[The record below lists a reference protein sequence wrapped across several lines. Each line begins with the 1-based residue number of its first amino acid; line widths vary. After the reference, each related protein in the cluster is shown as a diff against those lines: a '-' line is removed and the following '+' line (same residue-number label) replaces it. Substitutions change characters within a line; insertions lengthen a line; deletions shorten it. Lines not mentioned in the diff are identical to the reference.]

1 MIQRLKNQRGMS
13 LIEILIVLGIIAGIM
28 GAILNKV
35 FSAGDKANIKQ
46 AQTEIKTLA
55 GYIKLYKQE
64 KGEYPTGDQG
74 LQALVD
80 TGYMEEVPQDPWK
93 NDYVY
98 ESPGSHGNKFE
109 LYSEGPDDSKEEDNI
124 NSWKSE

>member
-1 MIQRLKNQRGMS
+1 MLKRMRNQRGMS

-35 FSAGDKANIKQ
+35 FSSGEKANTRQ
-46 AQTEIKTLA
+46 AETEIKTMV

-64 KGEYPTGDQG
+64 KGEYPTTDQG

-80 TGYMEEVPQDPWK
+80 SGYMEEAPKDPWK

-98 ESPGSHGNKFE
+98 EAPGSHGGKFE
-109 LYSEGPDDSKEEDNI
+109 IYSEGPDDSKEEDNI

>member
-1 MIQRLKNQRGMS
+1 MS